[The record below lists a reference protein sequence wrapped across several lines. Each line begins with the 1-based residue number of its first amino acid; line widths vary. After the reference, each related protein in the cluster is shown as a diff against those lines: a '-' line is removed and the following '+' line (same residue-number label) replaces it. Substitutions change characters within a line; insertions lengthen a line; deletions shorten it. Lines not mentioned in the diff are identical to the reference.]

1 MASSREIALLNPSV
15 KPMKHV
21 LLVISL
27 CGICASS
34 WAPSHRAWDVG
45 NEVARVMPDIT
56 ALNVGTCARGG
67 AGILLDSG
75 LRSPLA
81 WMPTKLFV
89 EDVASSESSSYLRHE
104 EPSVTK
110 TAVEDACSQTGSN
123 LLPAW
128 TAAIVVGFMVF
139 SFSLVNPTALCLI
152 LLSRGGAATLLDPSP
167 ILTASRLRAR
177 RTA

>member
-15 KPMKHV
+15 KSMKPV
-21 LLVISL
+21 LLVTS
-27 CGICASS
+27 ICAASCLALS
-34 WAPSHRAWDVG
+34 TWDVG
-45 NEVARVMPDIT
+45 NEVARVMPEIASLD
-56 ALNVGTCARGG
+56 VGTRARGG
-67 AGILLDSG
+67 AGLIMDSW
-75 LRSPLA
+75 LQNPLA
-81 WMPTKLFV
+81 WMPEKLFMQ
-89 EDVASSESSSYLRHE
+89 DVAASEPLNDLWHE
-104 EPSVTK
+104 TSDTK
-110 TAVEDACSQTGSN
+110 AAAEEACSQSGSN
-123 LLPAW
+123 SLPAW